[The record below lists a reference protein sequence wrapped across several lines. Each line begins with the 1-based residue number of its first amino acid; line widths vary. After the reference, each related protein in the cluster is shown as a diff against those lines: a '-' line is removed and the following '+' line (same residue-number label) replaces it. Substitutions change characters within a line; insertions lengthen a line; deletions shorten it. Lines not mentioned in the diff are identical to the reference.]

1 MSVMSLSP
9 RCEEAES
16 HTQAKSTKK
25 FHETTNS
32 CNGIFLTFQIFFVKN
47 QKFFR
52 QHFSLMIFDD
62 SLDLY
67 QAVGPVPVG
76 VVIPEV
82 FVDEKPPEVG
92 TA

>member
-1 MSVMSLSP
+1 
-9 RCEEAES
+9 
-16 HTQAKSTKK
+16 
-25 FHETTNS
+25 
-32 CNGIFLTFQIFFVKN
+32 
-47 QKFFR
+47 
-52 QHFSLMIFDD
+52 MIFDD

-92 TA
+92 RA